1 MSPAATKTGSGPAIS
16 PKQPQ
21 PQVQSKSSIFGSVLG
36 TPESVVQFF
45 LELADPLTSTL
56 DLDTLLGRIAEIVQR
71 VIPYEIFA
79 ILLLNEK
86 TQELR
91 MRFQIGH
98 DAHIQKM
105 RIKVGHGVSGQA
117 VSRKEAVLVSDVSK
131 ETNYI
136 NARADVRS
144 ELAIPLIAKDKVI
157 GVIDLQSAQLDY
169 FKVEHGRLLS
179 LLASRLAAD
188 IENARLY
195 TRMSRQA
202 RTLEV
207 LNDISRELT
216 SILNLDQL
224 LKRIGDLLSRV
235 VDFQMFSILLLD
247 PTGTKLQHRFSMR
260 FKESIHLKHDIRVG
274 RGLVGGA
281 AELKQT
287 ILVPDVT
294 KDPRYIEVNPETR
307 SELCVPLLY
316 KDVVI
321 GVLDLEHTRRGYFNE
336 ENTQTVVTLAAQ
348 VAIAIENARLYERIA
363 REEQRLERDLAMAR
377 EVQMRLLPPCC
388 PTMESAEIA
397 AKYSPAHAIG
407 GDMYDFLQYGG
418 GAVGIAVGDVSG
430 KGAPA
435 ALFAALVGGMLR
447 SMTGLEPTP
456 AQMLTEINSSLNE
469 RQIDSQF
476 MSLIYAVWDEGNRVM
491 QIASSG
497 QPQPIYCH
505 RGKTQ
510 VVEVSGL
517 PLGLFADAEYDEV
530 TLNAFPGDVFVFFSD
545 GITDAVNHHD
555 QQFGRHRIEEI
566 VRLNHEK
573 SADELV
579 TAIFD
584 AIEQHSSGVRAFDD
598 ETVVVVKIKE
608 ASKPA
613 VARKRTTTTKALRDL

>member
-1 MSPAATKTGSGPAIS
+1 MSPTVTKHSSA
-16 PKQPQ
+16 
-21 PQVQSKSSIFGSVLG
+21 QSKSIFESALG
-36 TPESVVQFF
+36 TPESVLQFF
-45 LELADPLTSTL
+45 LDLADPLTSSL
-56 DLDTLLGRIAEIVQR
+56 DLETLLGRIAEIVHR
-71 VIPYEIFA
+71 VVPYEVFA

-98 DAHIQKM
+98 EPHIQKM
-105 RIKVGHGVSGQA
+105 RIKVGQGVVGQA
-117 VSRKEAVLVSDVSK
+117 VSRSEAVLVGDVRK
-131 ETNYI
+131 EANYI

-144 ELAIPLIAKDKVI
+144 ELAIPLIAKDKAI
-157 GVIDLQSAQLDY
+157 GVIDLQSAELNY
-169 FKVEHGRLLS
+169 FKPEHGRLLS

-202 RTLEV
+202 QTLEV
-207 LNDISRELT
+207 LNEISRELT

-247 PTGTKLQHRFSMR
+247 TTGTKLQHRFSMR
-260 FKESIHLKHDIRVG
+260 FKESIHLKHDIKVG
-274 RGLVGGA
+274 RGLVGAA

-321 GVLDLEHTRRGYFNE
+321 GVLDLEHTRRNYFNDD
-336 ENTQTVVTLAAQ
+336 NTRTVVTLAAQ

-388 PTMESAEIA
+388 PTMDSAEIA

-447 SMTGLEPTP
+447 SMTGLEPSP

-476 MSLIYAVWDEGNRVM
+476 VSLLYAVWDEQNRIM

-505 RGKTQ
+505 RGRTQ
-510 VVEVSGL
+510 VVDATGI
-517 PLGLFADAEYDEV
+517 PLGLFPDAEYDEITIHAV
-530 TLNAFPGDVFVFFSD
+530 PGDVFVFFSD

-555 QQFGRHRIEEI
+555 QQFGRGRVEEI
-566 VRLNHEK
+566 VRLNYEK

-579 TAIFD
+579 AAIFQGVK
-584 AIEQHSSGVRAFDD
+584 EHSAGVRPFDD
-598 ETVVVVKIKE
+598 ETVVAVKIKE
-608 ASKPA
+608 GRADTGQSK
-613 VARKRTTTTKALRDL
+613 KRTKTTKALRDL

>member
-1 MSPAATKTGSGPAIS
+1 MSPTATKSGSAEGSQLVRA
-16 PKQPQ
+16 
-21 PQVQSKSSIFGSVLG
+21 QSKSSIFQDVLG

-56 DLDTLLGRIAEIVQR
+56 DLDTLLARIAEIVR
-71 VIPYEIFA
+71 KVIPYEIFA

-98 DAHIQKM
+98 EPHIQKM
-105 RIKVGHGVSGQA
+105 RIKVGEGIVGQA
-117 VSRKEAVLVSDVSK
+117 VEKRDAVLVGDVTR
-131 ETNYI
+131 EDNYI
-136 NARADVRS
+136 NARPDVRS
-144 ELAIPLIAKDKVI
+144 ELAIPLIAKNKAV
-157 GVIDLQSAQLDY
+157 GVIDLQSAQINY
-169 FKVEHGRLLS
+169 FREEHKKLLS
-179 LLASRLAAD
+179 LLASRLGAD

-202 RTLEV
+202 RTLQV
-207 LNDISRELT
+207 LNEISRELT

-235 VDFQMFSILLLD
+235 IDFQMFSILLLD
-247 PTGTKLQHRFSMR
+247 QTGTKLQHRFSMR
-260 FKESIHLKHDIRVG
+260 FKESIQLKHDIKVG

-281 AELKQT
+281 AESKQT

-321 GVLDLEHTRRGYFNE
+321 GVLDLEHTRKNYFND

-363 REEQRLERDLAMAR
+363 REEKRLERDLAMAR
-377 EVQMRLLPPCC
+377 EVQMRLLPPSC
-388 PTMESAEIA
+388 PKMPNTDIA

-407 GDMYDFLQYGG
+407 GDMYDFVPYGG

-447 SMTGLEPTP
+447 SMSAVEPSP
-456 AQMLTEINSSLNE
+456 AEMLTAINEALNE
-469 RQIDSQF
+469 RQIESQF
-476 MSLIYAVWDEGNRVM
+476 MSLLYAVWDEPNRTM
-491 QIASSG
+491 QISSSG

-510 VVEVSGL
+510 VVQATGL
-517 PLGLFADAEYDEV
+517 PLGLFSDAEYDEV
-530 TLNAFPGDVFVFFSD
+530 TLHAHPGDVFVFFSD

-555 QQFGRHRIEEI
+555 QQFGRHRLEEI
-566 VRLNHEK
+566 VMRNCGK
-573 SADELV
+573 TADELV
-579 TAIFD
+579 TAIFQGVTEFS
-584 AIEQHSSGVRAFDD
+584 AGVRAFDD
-598 ETVVVVKIKE
+598 ETVVVVKVRE
-608 ASKPA
+608 HEVS
-613 VARKRTTTTKALRDL
+613 VAPVKKTRRTTKALRDV

>member
-1 MSPAATKTGSGPAIS
+1 MSPATKSGTSTTQSLAGPA
-16 PKQPQ
+16 
-21 PQVQSKSSIFGSVLG
+21 QSNSSIFQDVLG

-56 DLDTLLGRIAEIVQR
+56 DLDTLLGRIAEIVHR

-79 ILLLNEK
+79 ILLLNDK

-98 DAHIQKM
+98 EAHIEKM
-105 RIKVGHGVSGQA
+105 RIKVGNGIVGQA
-117 VSRKEAVLVSDVSK
+117 VARREAVLVGDTRK
-131 ETNYI
+131 EANYI

-144 ELAIPLIAKDKVI
+144 ELAIPLIAKNRPV
-157 GVIDLQSAQLDY
+157 GVIDLQSAQLNY
-169 FKVEHGRLLS
+169 FKEEHSKLLS

-207 LNDISRELT
+207 LNEISRELT

-235 VDFQMFSILLLD
+235 IDFQMFSILLLD

-260 FKESIHLKHDIRVG
+260 FKENIHLKHDIKVG

-321 GVLDLEHTRRGYFNE
+321 GVLDLEHTRRNYFNE

-388 PTMESAEIA
+388 PTMASAEIS

-456 AQMLTEINSSLNE
+456 AQMLTEINSALNE

-476 MSLIYAVWDEGNRVM
+476 VSLLYAVWDEPNRIM

-510 VVEVSGL
+510 VVDATGV

-530 TLNAFPGDVFVFFSD
+530 TLHPVPGDVFVFFSD
-545 GITDAVNHHD
+545 GITDAVNHQDH
-555 QQFGRHRIEEI
+555 QFGRGRVEEV
-566 VRLNHEK
+566 VRLNYEK

-579 TAIFD
+579 NAIF
-584 AIEQHSSGVRAFDD
+584 AAVQHHSSGVSPFDD

-608 ASKPA
+608 AAPESASK
-613 VARKRTTTTKALRDL
+613 KRTRVTTTRALRDV

>member
-1 MSPAATKTGSGPAIS
+1 MSPAATKSENS
-16 PKQPQ
+16 PGQKQPQ
-21 PQVQSKSSIFGSVLG
+21 TQSKSSVLGNVLG

-56 DLDTLLGRIAEIVQR
+56 DLDTLLSRIAEIVHR

-79 ILLLNEK
+79 ILLLNDK

-98 DAHIQKM
+98 EAHIQKL
-105 RIKVGHGVSGQA
+105 RIKVGHGVVGEA
-117 VSRKEAVLVSDVSK
+117 VKRGEAVLVSDVSQVP
-131 ETNYI
+131 NYI

-144 ELAIPLIAKDKVI
+144 ELAIPLIAKNKVV
-157 GVIDLQSAQLDY
+157 GVIDLQSAELDY
-169 FKVEHGRLLS
+169 FKEEHSRLLS

-202 RTLEV
+202 KTLEV
-207 LNDISRELT
+207 LNEISRELT

-235 VDFQMFSILLLD
+235 IDFQMFSILLLD
-247 PTGTKLQHRFSMR
+247 STGTKLQHRFSMR
-260 FKESIHLKHDIRVG
+260 FKESIQLKHDIRVG

-287 ILVPDVT
+287 VLVPDVT

-348 VAIAIENARLYERIA
+348 VAIAIENARLYERIT

-377 EVQMRLLPPCC
+377 EVQMRLLPPFC
-388 PTMESAEIA
+388 PVMASAEIA

-447 SMTGLEPTP
+447 SMTGLEPSP
-456 AQMLTEINSSLNE
+456 AQMLTEINSALNE

-510 VVEVSGL
+510 VVEVGGL

-555 QQFGRHRIEEI
+555 QQFGRHRVEEI
-566 VRLNHEK
+566 VRQHHEK
-573 SADELV
+573 SAETLV
-579 TAIFD
+579 AIIFD
-584 AIEQHSSGVRAFDD
+584 AIHEHSSGVRAFDD
-598 ETVVVVKIKE
+598 ETVVVVKIKDTGKTTTS
-608 ASKPA
+608 AK
-613 VARKRTTTTKALRDL
+613 KRATTKALRDL

>member
-1 MSPAATKTGSGPAIS
+1 
-16 PKQPQ
+16 
-21 PQVQSKSSIFGSVLG
+21 
-36 TPESVVQFF
+36 
-45 LELADPLTSTL
+45 
-56 DLDTLLGRIAEIVQR
+56 
-71 VIPYEIFA
+71 
-79 ILLLNEK
+79 
-86 TQELR
+86 
-91 MRFQIGH
+91 
-98 DAHIQKM
+98 
-105 RIKVGHGVSGQA
+105 
-117 VSRKEAVLVSDVSK
+117 
-131 ETNYI
+131 
-136 NARADVRS
+136 
-144 ELAIPLIAKDKVI
+144 
-157 GVIDLQSAQLDY
+157 
-169 FKVEHGRLLS
+169 
-179 LLASRLAAD
+179 
-188 IENARLY
+188 
-195 TRMSRQA
+195 
-202 RTLEV
+202 
-207 LNDISRELT
+207 
-216 SILNLDQL
+216 
-224 LKRIGDLLSRV
+224 V

-260 FKESIHLKHDIRVG
+260 FEENIQLKHDIKVG
-274 RGLVGGA
+274 RGLVGAA

-316 KDVVI
+316 KDIVI
-321 GVLDLEHTRRGYFNE
+321 GVLDLEHTRRNYFNE

-348 VAIAIENARLYERIA
+348 VAIAIENARLYERIT

-388 PTMESAEIA
+388 PVMESAEIA

-447 SMTGLEPTP
+447 SMTGLEPSP

-476 MSLIYAVWDEGNRVM
+476 MSLLYAVWDEQNGIM

-505 RGKTQ
+505 HGKTQ

-517 PLGLFADAEYDEV
+517 PLGLFPDAEYDEV
-530 TLNAFPGDVFVFFSD
+530 TLHPHPGDVFVLFSD

-555 QQFGRHRIEEI
+555 QQFGRHRVEEV
-566 VRLNHEK
+566 VRLKHER

-584 AIEQHSSGVRAFDD
+584 AVKLHSAGVRAFDD
-598 ETVVVVKIKE
+598 ETVVVIKIKDTGKTI
-608 ASKPA
+608 SPA
-613 VARKRTTTTKALRDL
+613 AAQKRRTKTSKALRNV